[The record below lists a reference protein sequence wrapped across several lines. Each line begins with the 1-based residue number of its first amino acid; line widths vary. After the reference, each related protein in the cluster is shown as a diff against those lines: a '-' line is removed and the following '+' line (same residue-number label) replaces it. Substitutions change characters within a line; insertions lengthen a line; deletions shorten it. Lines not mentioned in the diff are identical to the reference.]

1 MEENVFYKPGEPSS
15 VMSLNEEV
23 DLFASCVNI
32 YTTETDVYG
41 DIMDE
46 PRELEVF
53 DEGAWALN
61 LATGIVATLG
71 LAACAI
77 AVVATGGAAL
87 AVVAFASAAV
97 GTGVMTAGMSYAD
110 KKNQKN
116 RSNLEYGIGLMLG
129 AAVGAL
135 TGVGIMYAGPALT
148 VAGEQAG
155 FEASFLMGTNAL
167 TVNTI
172 PDIVTAGGMT
182 LLATDGAYALNEIN
196 TMCTG
201 QNLAVD
207 TVFEGNEENY
217 EACVVALQVLNEGLL
232 DLTTRGYQRN
242 GSGSSSSEA
251 EKSDEGAEI
260 SESGVNIRGAGDESG
275 GKTFKFSDMTESEIV
290 KIVERY
296 RKKAPIEIPDTAKYK
311 AKSMAD
317 GYEQI
322 SYKWND
328 GTYKYEVRWHT
339 RTSGAPEG
347 QGNTWVIQRTIP
359 GNGGKKPST
368 QFLIG
373 ENEWV
378 EGWKWYDAISAR
390 KNGTAT
396 QEQIELLDKGHW
408 KE

>member
-1 MEENVFYKPGEPSS
+1 MQQNH
-15 VMSLNEEV
+15 
-23 DLFASCVNI
+23 I
-32 YTTETDVYG
+32 
-41 DIMDE
+41 
-46 PRELEVF
+46 
-53 DEGAWALN
+53 
-61 LATGIVATLG
+61 GI
-71 LAACAI
+71 
-77 AVVATGGAAL
+77 
-87 AVVAFASAAV
+87 
-97 GTGVMTAGMSYAD
+97 
-110 KKNQKN
+110 Q
-116 RSNLEYGIGLMLG
+116 
-129 AAVGAL
+129 
-135 TGVGIMYAGPALT
+135 
-148 VAGEQAG
+148 
-155 FEASFLMGTNAL
+155 
-167 TVNTI
+167 
-172 PDIVTAGGMT
+172 
-182 LLATDGAYALNEIN
+182 
-196 TMCTG
+196 
-201 QNLAVD
+201 
-207 TVFEGNEENY
+207 
-217 EACVVALQVLNEGLL
+217 
-232 DLTTRGYQRN
+232 
-242 GSGSSSSEA
+242 
-251 EKSDEGAEI
+251 
-260 SESGVNIRGAGDESG
+260 IR
-275 GKTFKFSDMTESEIV
+275 DMTESEIV

-296 RKKAPIEIPDTAKYK
+296 RKKAPIEIHDTAKYK